1 MISYKEFYDKLSAE
15 QRKQFE
21 EVQQKAIDLSADIAK
36 VIDDTKDLLTE
47 EEGKGVY
54 DQDTEDAYIFAN
66 TTNIIF
72 GRFLSHSDKPINTNI

>member
-15 QRKQFE
+15 QRKQFAK
-21 EVQQKAIDLSADIAK
+21 VQQKAKDLSADIAK

-66 TTNIIF
+66 TISIIF

>member
-66 TTNIIF
+66 TTSIIF
-72 GRFLSHSDKPINTNI
+72 GRFLSHSDNPIKANI

>member
-1 MISYKEFYDKLSAE
+1 MISYKEFYDKLSAG
-15 QRKQFE
+15 QRKQFAK
-21 EVQQKAIDLSADIAK
+21 VQQKARDLSADIAK

-66 TTNIIF
+66 TTSIIF
-72 GRFLSHSDKPINTNI
+72 GRFLSHSDNPINTNI

>member
-1 MISYKEFYDKLSAE
+1 MISYKEFYDKLSAG
-15 QRKQFE
+15 QRKQFAK
-21 EVQQKAIDLSADIAK
+21 VQQKARDLSADIAK

-66 TTNIIF
+66 TTSIIF
-72 GRFLSHSDKPINTNI
+72 GRFLSHSDNPINTNV